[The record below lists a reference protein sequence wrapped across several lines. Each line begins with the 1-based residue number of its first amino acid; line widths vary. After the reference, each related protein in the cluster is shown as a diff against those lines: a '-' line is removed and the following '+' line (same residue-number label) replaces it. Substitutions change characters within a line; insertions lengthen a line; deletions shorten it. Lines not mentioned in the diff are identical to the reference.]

1 MFPSHHRQLICA
13 APFSCREELHLA
25 LRPPVTSLTEG
36 MMRGLLERSAE
47 LIASLRM
54 LRLTAGTIVS
64 TWDP

>member
-1 MFPSHHRQLICA
+1 MM
-13 APFSCREELHLA
+13 
-25 LRPPVTSLTEG
+25 RPPVTSLTEG

>member
-25 LRPPVTSLTEG
+25 LHPPVTSLTEG

-64 TWDP
+64 HGDS